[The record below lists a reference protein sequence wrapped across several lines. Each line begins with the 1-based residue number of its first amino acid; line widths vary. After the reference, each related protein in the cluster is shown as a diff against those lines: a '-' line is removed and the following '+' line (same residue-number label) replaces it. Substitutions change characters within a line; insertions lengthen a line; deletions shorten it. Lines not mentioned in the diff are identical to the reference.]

1 MKRGKVVQPYQHDC
15 DRCQWINWV
24 VVGETLGN
32 MYLCQTRNEKLT
44 EIIIRWSD
52 KPEDYSCYS
61 VFKDSEMKPIPIEIM
76 GGESEK

>member
-1 MKRGKVVQPYQHDC
+1 MKRGKIVQPYEHDC

-24 VVGETLGN
+24 TVGETLGN
-32 MYLCQTRNEKLT
+32 MYICNTGDGRLT

-61 VFKDSEMKPIPIEIM
+61 VFKDCETKPTPIEIF
-76 GGESEK
+76 GGDDAK